1 MAMPVAQTGSAS
13 VCVSTGAAV
22 MASPTVNA
30 LHRQLA
36 RVSRRLFLQTLVD
49 VLAWCWAGALV
60 LAAVWLLVEPL
71 IPGERADWVRWAVVG
86 GVGLAGTMLAVLLA
100 VLRAPNK
107 LLAALTLDERFGLK
121 ERVTTSLTLDVH
133 TASLPAGQALLA
145 DTAERVANLNVGE
158 GFPLRMRWNAV
169 LVPLAGLA
177 LGAVIFFYE
186 PTRTQATTS
195 PADEGKQP
203 IANKEEVEKKLEEA
217 KKKARE
223 KKAREKGKSEK
234 ADSFDDELQKI
245 LNKDRKTQDDV
256 RDRFKELTEL
266 KEKVKKD
273 QDDLKDRAQAIKDQ
287 LQQLNKNAAANA
299 KDGPAKDLQKALQ
312 KGDFKKA
319 QEELEKLR
327 KKLANED
334 KENPLTEKEK
344 EQLQKQLQDMKDQLK
359 KAADPEEAKK
369 ELEQLKRDGKIDQQ
383 QFDKAMEK
391 VKQNAAKMSPSD
403 KQQLQE
409 IADALKEADQAMKD
423 GNPDKAADA
432 MKRAGEALR
441 KSDELNDMRDADEQ
455 ELDQLA
461 DVQQALRK
469 GMMGGGIGAGRRPES
484 DPHETGA
491 ITSKIKGQHDSKGAM
506 ELTGYAPGTSFKKK
520 SSAEIAGEIK
530 QASQDAPET
539 IERQRIPRAASDMAR
554 GYFENFRKLSGDDD
568 KKDK

>member
-1 MAMPVAQTGSAS
+1 MV
-13 VCVSTGAAV
+13 
-22 MASPTVNA
+22 SPTVNA

-49 VLAWCWAGALV
+49 ILAWCWAGTLV
-60 LAAVWLLVEPL
+60 LSAVWLLVEPL
-71 IPGERADWVRWAVVG
+71 IPGERADWVRWTVVG
-86 GVGLAGTMLAVLLA
+86 GIGLAGTMLAVLLA
-100 VLRAPNK
+100 VLRAPNR
-107 LLAALTLDERFGLK
+107 LMAALTLDERFGLK

-133 TASLPAGQALLA
+133 TAGLPAGQALLA
-145 DTAERVANLNVGE
+145 DTAQHLADLNVGE

-177 LGAVIFFYE
+177 LGAVVFFYE
-186 PTRTQATTS
+186 PTRSQATTN

-203 IANKEEVEKKLEEA
+203 IAHKEDVEKKLDEA

-223 KKAREKGKSEK
+223 KKQTQKGKNEK
-234 ADSFDDELQKI
+234 ADAFDDELQKI

-287 LQQLNKNAAANA
+287 LQQLNKNAGANA
-299 KDGPAKDLQKALQ
+299 KDGPAKDLQKALE

-319 QEELEKLR
+319 QEEIEKLR

-334 KENPLTEKEK
+334 KDNPLTEKEK
-344 EQLQKQLQDMKDQLK
+344 EQLKQQLQNMKEQLK

-391 VKQNAAKMSPSD
+391 LKQNADKMSPSD
-403 KQQLQE
+403 KQQMQE
-409 IADALKEADQAMKD
+409 IADALKEADQALKD

-432 MKRAGEALR
+432 LKRAGEVLR
-441 KSDELNDMRDADEQ
+441 KTDELNDQQDVDQE

-461 DVQQALRK
+461 DVQRALRQ
-469 GMMGGGIGAGRRPES
+469 GMMGPGIGAGRRPEG
-484 DPHETGA
+484 DPHETGSY
-491 ITSKIKGQHDSKGAM
+491 TSKLKGQHDNKGAM

-539 IERQRIPRAASDMAR
+539 IERQRIPRDASDMAR
-554 GYFENFRKLSGDDD
+554 GYFENIRKLSGDDD